1 MSVEGWFLSL
11 LLLSFLGLLLS
22 HTPDG
27 MVFMVLFRDASFMFT
42 SSKSYIEMLTLVF
55 CILEKRYI
63 KVIMQYKNNYRKLRL
78 WYDERIKANA
88 VAKNIHWLL
97 AAIRM
102 FKALCECKY
111 GM

>member
-11 LLLSFLGLLLS
+11 LLLPFLGLLLS

-55 CILEKRYI
+55 YILEKRYI
-63 KVIMQYKNNYRKLRL
+63 KVITQYKNNYRKLRL
-78 WYDERIKANA
+78 WYDEHINA
-88 VAKNIHWLL
+88 EGFEVSVYT
-97 AAIRM
+97 
-102 FKALCECKY
+102 ECKY